1 MKNLLKGN
9 KGISLVSLSITVAVL
24 LILTN
29 VVIYNTANSLR
40 TTKLNNMQADIEN
53 LRDKVSNYYS
63 QYGTIPANT
72 SIEYTNIEDIKAS
85 GVISEATDIG
95 PFYVIDLAAMENVTL
110 NYGKDY
116 EKIKNGE
123 ATTQDEIN
131 QLKDLYI
138 INSTSHN
145 IFYVQGI
152 KIDDETFYTDYSAE
166 DTDKVAVQLHF
177 NNEAQETQGKN
188 INQIQPGQISDKNE
202 NYEDENGDKAI
213 IPAGFKI
220 LSGAEI
226 IDNGLVIQDK
236 DGNQFVWIP
245 VTNDAQYI
253 RNKDYVDKEISS
265 VAYTDTG
272 YLPEEIQPQA
282 EDSSSKNEE
291 KEKQM
296 VSRAGGFYISRYEAG
311 IENNELVSK
320 KNATVWTNIS
330 QANAKLEAKA
340 FIDNDNVKSSLCS
353 GIQWDVIMNF
363 VNEKMDGNSNYFS
376 VTSYLEDRHRNT
388 VEKSGQNEED
398 RVCNIYDLE
407 GNCNEYVAERTESS
421 NSYILRGGSIKND
434 ENSFRSASERYEDNG
449 GGSPETSFRFVLYMM
464 NNT

>member
-9 KGISLVSLSITVAVL
+9 KGISLVTLSITVAVI

-29 VVIYNTANSLR
+29 VIIYNTANNLR
-40 TTKLNNMQADIEN
+40 TTKLNNMQSDIEN

-63 QYGTIPANT
+63 QYGSIPADTN
-72 SIEYTNIEDIKAS
+72 IEYTNIDDIKNS
-85 GVISEATDIG
+85 GVISQATDTG

-116 EKIKNGE
+116 EKIRNGE
-123 ATTQDEIN
+123 ATTEEQIN

-166 DTDKVAVQLHF
+166 DSDKVAVELHF
-177 NNEAQETQGKN
+177 KEETQAKK
-188 INQIQPGQISDKNE
+188 IDQIQPGQISDKNE
-202 NYEDENGDKAI
+202 NYQDKNGDKAI

-220 LSGAEI
+220 LPGAETI
-226 IDNGLVIQDK
+226 SEGLVIQDE
-236 DGNQFVWIP
+236 NENEFVWVP
-245 VTNDAQYI
+245 VTNVVQYT
-253 RNKDYVDKEISS
+253 RNSDYANKEISS
-265 VAYTDTG
+265 IVYTDTG
-272 YLPEEIQPQA
+272 YLPEEIQPA
-282 EDSSSKNEE
+282 TEDRSSNNEE
-291 KEKQM
+291 KEKQI
-296 VSRAGGFYISRYEAG
+296 VIDAGGFYISRFEAG
-311 IENNELVSK
+311 IENDKLVSK
-320 KNATVWTNIS
+320 KDAKIWTNIS
-330 QANAKLEAKA
+330 QTNAKTTAKT
-340 FIDNDNVKSSLCS
+340 FINNDNVKSSLCS